1 MCYAPRS
8 PNDFSSRSFHGDLRF
23 SLEDAALSTR
33 RSIYRKWGVQ
43 YREFTPS
50 VYGGAGGFGTR
61 VSTSRFV
68 VSCGNDF
75 IISCGGLFAGNEKMA
90 MQNLN
95 DRLASYLEKVRSLE
109 QSNFSLDVQIKQW
122 YQTNVTSTGRDYSSY
137 YKQITELQNQ
147 IRDAHLQNAQCF
159 LQVGN
164 AKLAAEDFRLKYE
177 TERAFHLT
185 VEADLRGQNKV
196 IDDLT
201 VYKTDLEIQ
210 IEELNKELVLLKK
223 EHQEEVDGLRGRL
236 GNEVKVEVDA
246 APSQSLSV
254 ILTILREKYEVTL
267 EKIRQEIKEQ
277 FQRQIEI
284 LEHEVTVQREERE
297 GIDVQLQQ
305 LRCTYEH
312 VEAEFRSRLSTR
324 ESLQLTV
331 EATNARYHGQLA
343 TLQEK
348 INFLEAELTQTR
360 SNIER
365 QKNDYN
371 ILLDT
376 KSRLEQEIDTY
387 SHLLNREDVKST
399 EYQLNTLEGRE
410 PLDS

>member
-1 MCYAPRS
+1 MCYAPRF
-8 PNDFSSRSFHGDLRF
+8 PDDFSSRSFHGDLRF
-23 SLEDAALSTR
+23 ALEDAAFSTR

-61 VSTSRFV
+61 VSTPRFLG
-68 VSCGNDF
+68 SCGNDF
-75 IISCGGLFAGNEKMA
+75 IISCGGLFVGNEKMT

-122 YQTNVTSTGRDYSSY
+122 CQTNVPSTGRDYSSY
-137 YKQITELQNQ
+137 YKRITELQDQ
-147 IRDAHLQNAQCF
+147 IRDAQLQNARCF

-177 TERAFHLT
+177 TERGFHLT
-185 VEADLRGQNKV
+185 VEADIRGQNKV

-201 VYKTDLEIQ
+201 VCKTDLEIQ
-210 IEELNKELVLLKK
+210 IEGLNKELVLLKK
-223 EHQEEVDGLRGRL
+223 EHQEEVDGLRGLL
-236 GNEVKVEVDA
+236 GNKVKVEVDA

-254 ILTILREKYEVTL
+254 ILTTLREKYEVTL
-267 EKIRQEIKEQ
+267 EKIRQEITEQ

-284 LEHEVTVQREERE
+284 LEHEVTVQREESE
-297 GIDVQLQQ
+297 KIETQLLQ
-305 LRCTYEH
+305 LRQTYEH
-312 VEAEFRSRLSTR
+312 IETELRSSLSTK
-324 ESLQLTV
+324 ESLHLTV
-331 EATNARYHGQLA
+331 ESTDARFKGQLV
-343 TLQEK
+343 TIQEK
-348 INFLEAELTQTR
+348 IHFLEAELTQIRNDT
-360 SNIER
+360 ER

-376 KSRLEQEIDTY
+376 KSRLEQEIATY
-387 SHLLNREDVKST
+387 SHLLNGEDVKST
-399 EYQLNTLEGRE
+399 EYQLDTLEERG
-410 PLDS
+410 